1 MPPKPLRRRRS
12 HCCPRRT
19 TASDGKAAV
28 NLTRQCALAFL
39 QPLLDAVG
47 LAHSDLEKRRPFSLT
62 VRFHF
67 NVTGTDAT

>member
-1 MPPKPLRRRRS
+1 MPHKPVRRRS
-12 HCCPRRT
+12 SHGCPSRT

-39 QPLLDAVG
+39 QPPLDAAG
-47 LAHSDLEKRRPFSLT
+47 LADSDLEKRRPFQSHRPL
-62 VRFHF
+62 HF